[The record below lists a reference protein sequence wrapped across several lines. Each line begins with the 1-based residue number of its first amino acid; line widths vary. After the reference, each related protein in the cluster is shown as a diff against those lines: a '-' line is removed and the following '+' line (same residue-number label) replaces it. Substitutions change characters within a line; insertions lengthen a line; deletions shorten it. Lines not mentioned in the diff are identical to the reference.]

1 MIQTKKILSIFLL
14 TVMILAALTGC
25 SGENTQSFQ
34 EMKDFEQAKIGILT
48 GSSFDLL
55 AKEYFPE
62 ADKLYYIN
70 ISDLILNL
78 KQGKIDGIL
87 MDKGFFTPLG
97 WEEGALSY
105 IEMDMPSTEYAVA
118 FPKNSDSETLMS
130 QINEFIRAE
139 KQSGALAELE
149 AKWFSDVE
157 PDVSIDLTQLTGE
170 NGTLRIATTVE
181 SKPFDY
187 LKDGQFCGFDA
198 EFIFLFAKEYGYA
211 LEIDTMDFGA
221 LLPSLA
227 TKGYDLAISS
237 ITVTEERKES
247 VLFSEPYYTSP
258 IVMAVLDNNSNNSK
272 KDLSDFDNAKI
283 GVLT

>member
-14 TVMILAALTGC
+14 TVMILVALTGC
-25 SGENTQSFQ
+25 SDDKTQSFQ
-34 EMKDFEQAKIGILT
+34 SMEDFEEAKIGVLT

-55 AKEYFPE
+55 TKEYFPK
-62 ADKLYYIN
+62 ADRLYYMN

-78 KQGKIDGIL
+78 KQKRIDGIL
-87 MDKGFFTPLG
+87 MDKGFFAPLS
-97 WEEGALSY
+97 WEERTLSY
-105 IEMDMPSTEYAVA
+105 VEMDMRATEYAIA
-118 FPKNSDSETLMS
+118 FPKNSGSEALMS
-130 QINEFIRAE
+130 QINAFIRAE
-139 KQSGALAELE
+139 RQSGALAELE

-187 LKDGQFCGFDA
+187 LKDGQLYGFDA
-198 EFIFLFAKEYGYA
+198 EFIFRFAKKYGYA

-237 ITVTEERKES
+237 ITVTEERKQA
-247 VLFSEPYYTSP
+247 VRFSDT
-258 IVMAVLDNNSNNSK
+258 
-272 KDLSDFDNAKI
+272 
-283 GVLT
+283 